1 MMGKAADE
9 HSENTYFS
17 IMDEDV
23 FFKHLSSQ
31 QHKLY
36 SIAYSYMRNEADAL
50 EIVQEVACRAW
61 MKRKKLKNEQAFT
74 PWLIR
79 ITVNCCLDE
88 LRRRKHVYPTD
99 IIQDEVVHEMKPSD
113 QIDLERAFV
122 KLKHKHRHVVMLKY
136 YQDMTTAQIAHVLQ
150 RPEGTIK
157 SWLREGLKQL
167 RKYM

>member
-1 MMGKAADE
+1 L
-9 HSENTYFS
+9 ENTGDQQVEDTPFS
-17 IMDEDV
+17 IMDEDI
-23 FFKHLSSQ
+23 FFERLSRE

-36 SIAYSYMRNEADAL
+36 SVAYSYMRNEADAL

-79 ITVNCCLDE
+79 ITTNCCMDE
-88 LRRRKHVYPTD
+88 LRRQKRVSPTD
-99 IIQDEVVHEMKPSD
+99 TIHVEATQEMKHND

-122 KLKHKHRHVVMLKY
+122 KLKPKHRHVVMLKY
-136 YQDMTTAQIAHVLQ
+136 YQDMTTAQIAQVLQ

-167 RKYM
+167 RKYL